1 MPKSVRFTWERKV
14 ASVSGPDS
22 PTTRHVLLT
31 LATHADRAGKAF
43 PSIKTLAEETGLSER
58 AVVQHV
64 QIAVQGGWL
73 TREKTKRD
81 GQGWRRSTYWLRV
94 PSKGDESGA
103 TPSPIGGGE
112 SGAARSRTQG
122 AETGAIA
129 GANDAQGTDAEC
141 PNALT
146 VDQSNN
152 VLSISENNSKST
164 TPWKEF
170 ADRNG
175 IARLPGERDL
185 PYQLRVIAARAAE
198 RSKIPG

>member
-14 ASVSGPDS
+14 ASVAGPGS

-43 PSIKTLAEETGLSER
+43 PSIKTLAGETGLSGR

-64 QIAVQGGWL
+64 QIAVQDGWL
-73 TREKTKRD
+73 MREKTKRD
-81 GQGWRRSTYWLRV
+81 GQGWRRSTYWLRL
-94 PSKGDESGA
+94 PAKGNESGA
-103 TPSPIGGGE
+103 PPSPIEGGE

-122 AETGAIA
+122 AETDAIA
-129 GANDAQGTDAEC
+129 DANEAQGADSEC
-141 PNALT
+141 ANVVT
-146 VDQSNN
+146 VGQSNN

-170 ADRNG
+170 ADLNG
-175 IARLPGERDL
+175 IARLPGEKDL
-185 PYQLRVIAARAAE
+185 PYQLRVIALRATE
-198 RSKIPG
+198 RGKIPG